1 MAPQYHHYS
10 RVKWPLDEVRCTMP
24 KSASDEG
31 FLVLP
36 LCFFSGQLQQHLR
49 VERQ

>member
-1 MAPQYHHYS
+1 MAP
-10 RVKWPLDEVRCTMP
+10 EIGCTMP

-31 FLVLP
+31 VLVLP
-36 LCFFSGQLQQHLR
+36 LCFSSGRLQQHLR